1 MSPPTGGGRAP
12 GVGVDDQRF
21 PTRSLFVSRY
31 LEQLDCRK
39 LDLLVP
45 PLCGSVRAGDQLH
58 PVDPTEV
65 AIDEGVARMRAVLRA
80 HGQAEV
86 SFGVVVPQARLEVG
100 VLVVAR
106 GWRSMTTRSTTQ
118 RVARRLAG
126 RFQGALGDQRG
137 HHPLGHLD
145 VQPSLAGSPCRC
157 PAAPTAD
164 PASMSHPTS
173 GRRRS
178 RPHRPGRRPR
188 PAPRSLPADRRHQPG
203 QRRAVDLV
211 GPRSCGSP
219 LATEFPVCGVLSS
232 RIRRKL
238 TRPGQ
243 PIAMRNSSTSAIGR
257 TTGRRASTSAR
268 SSPRSTRS
276 SSRGARPAAVHARR
290 GTRRATSNACKD
302 GARLGLC
309 TSAPPRGAN
318 ETRSISARSRGLKLV
333 LGE

>member
-1 MSPPTGGGRAP
+1 
-12 GVGVDDQRF
+12 
-21 PTRSLFVSRY
+21 

-45 PLCGSVRAGDQLH
+45 PLCGSVRAGDQPH

-65 AIDEGVARMRAVLRA
+65 AIDEGVAHFRAVLRA

-86 SFGVVVPQARLEVG
+86 SFGVVVPRARLEVG

-118 RVARRLAG
+118 RVAAG
-126 RFQGALGDQRG
+126 L
-137 HHPLGHLD
+137 
-145 VQPSLAGSPCRC
+145 LAGSR
-157 PAAPTAD
+157 ARGA
-164 PASMSHPTS
+164 TS
-173 GRRRS
+173 ANTTRS
-178 RPHRPGRRPR
+178 ATSTSSRRPPDR
-188 PAPRSLPADRRHQPG
+188 RADAQPLPQPILRRCVTQPAGGDDLDLTAPGGGRGLLRGHYRGARRHQPG

-219 LATEFPVCGVLSS
+219 WRPSSRSAGVLPS

-243 PIAMRNSSTSAIGR
+243 PIAMRNSSTSAIAR
-257 TTGRRASTSAR
+257 TTGRRPSTSAP

-276 SSRGARPAAVHARR
+276 SSPRRQTCRVHARR
-290 GTRRATSNACKD
+290 GTAGRRRML
-302 GARLGLC
+302 ARMEHDRWMAARKQPGVP
-309 TSAPPRGAN
+309 TARNGPPECIPTC
-318 ETRSISARSRGLKLV
+318 ETHRPHLKCP
-333 LGE
+333 

>member
-1 MSPPTGGGRAP
+1 MASMSPPTGGGRAP

-257 TTGRRASTSAR
+257 TTGRRPSTSAP

-276 SSRGARPAAVHARR
+276 SSPRR
-290 GTRRATSNACKD
+290 QTCR
-302 GARLGLC
+302 
-309 TSAPPRGAN
+309 
-318 ETRSISARSRGLKLV
+318 RSRSPRDPQGDVECLQ
-333 LGE
+333 GWSTTGTMYQRHRREARTRPG